1 MAVVESLERDG
12 LASVTPVSE
21 RSAGQPA
28 GVVAEGRAP
37 YSTGPEQEGAGEIR
51 VSLP

>member
-1 MAVVESLERDG
+1 MEA
-12 LASVTPVSE
+12 SE
-21 RSAGQPA
+21 RPEHRPA
-28 GVVAEGRAP
+28 DAVAEERAP